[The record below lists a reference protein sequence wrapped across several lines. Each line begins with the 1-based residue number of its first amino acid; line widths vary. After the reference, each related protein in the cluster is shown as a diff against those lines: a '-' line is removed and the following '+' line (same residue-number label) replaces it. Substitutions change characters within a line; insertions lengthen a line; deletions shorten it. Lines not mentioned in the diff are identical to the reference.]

1 LGDRKKGEFKRR
13 VEWERGGGDGR
24 NKKEIGGLKGIREGK
39 GRDKGERK
47 EKERRSGNI
56 YPRIPC

>member
-1 LGDRKKGEFKRR
+1 MVKRS
-13 VEWERGGGDGR
+13 GGDSR
-24 NKKEIGGLKGIREGK
+24 NNKEIRGLKGIREGK
-39 GRDKGERK
+39 GRDRGERK